1 MTDNR
6 TYEIV
11 NKETGKVI
19 GTYPTFEEAYNAYEK
34 LGWEMTDY
42 AIGLKNEV
50 TA

>member
-42 AIGLKNEV
+42 AIGLKNVV